1 MPLTDLSGDAL
12 RKVLTEQIRLNSDAL
27 SAALAPYDAVQA
39 TTAWHA
45 TLRAIEE
52 LINIPAFGLDT
63 LEEAHRLMAVPLGEG
78 FLADPSAL
86 KWIMPMLA
94 QRFDPALA
102 QRFATTLYQSAALGV
117 AYRAHGMADL
127 GYGINLNTIGDAI
140 TYYQSRRRLMVTL
153 LYTLPKACKGARPM
167 TALDSINVFMPQIEL
182 HGMSLVTLHRQALL
196 ADIVADFRVRSDGTG
211 GWGSHHYQPLES
223 FFLEP
228 ERLSVLEMECLRPS
242 TLPTIIA
249 EEIDPKR
256 IFSAAELRHQARL
269 IGRAYQ
275 AFGLDDT
282 QFAAVSKFVFAV
294 SRHVEDDYF
303 VVLSRERFET
313 LLRAQ
318 GAHDAAQMR
327 SLLLADDTDFMR
339 NSNSFA
345 PFVVLGDKVVSNVNL
360 LMRFLNAF
368 KSVALESRKR
378 YQIHSG
384 FVFEDM
390 VKRDLDTLGFAVTDI
405 KRINRKEFDVVA
417 TRGGVIFNIQCKN
430 NWVDLR
436 DIEADPKAFARYN
449 RWLVWYYKRA
459 LAKEEAREQLLRDR
473 LRLSEVRHFVVS
485 RFPVITDDTRI
496 VAYNRLA
503 KGLGVDRPAAGGGA

>member
-1 MPLTDLSGDAL
+1 MTELSGGAL
-12 RKVLTEQIRLNSDAL
+12 RKVIADQITLNTNSLLAT
-27 SAALAPYDAVQA
+27 LAPYDAVQA
-39 TTAWHA
+39 TTAWHT
-45 TLRAIEE
+45 TLRAVEE

-63 LEEAHRLMAVPLGEG
+63 LEEARRLMAVPLGEE

-86 KWIMPMLA
+86 NWIVPMLS
-94 QRFDPALA
+94 QRFDSALA
-102 QRFATTLYQSAALGV
+102 QRFATVLYQSAALGA

-127 GYGINLNTIGDAI
+127 GYGIHLGTIGDAI
-140 TYYQSRRRLMVTL
+140 TYFQSRRRLMVTL
-153 LYTLPKACKGARPM
+153 LYTLPRACKGSQPM

-196 ADIVADFRVRSDGTG
+196 ADIVPDFVERSDGAG

-228 ERLSVLEMECLRPS
+228 ERLSVLEMERLRPS
-242 TLPTIIA
+242 TLPPIVA
-249 EEIDPKR
+249 GDIDPKR

-282 QFAAVSKFVFAV
+282 RFAAASKLVFAV

-303 VVLSRERFET
+303 VVLDHARFET

-318 GAHDAAQMR
+318 GATDTAQLR
-327 SLLLADDTDFMR
+327 SELLADDVDFMR

-368 KSVALESRKR
+368 KSFALESRKR

-390 VKRDLDTLGFAVTDI
+390 VKRDLAELGFAVTDI

-417 TRGGVIFNIQCKN
+417 TRGGAIYNIQCKN

-436 DIEADPKAFARYN
+436 DIEADPTAFARYN

-473 LRLSEVRHFVVS
+473 LGLSEIRHFVVS

-503 KGLGVDRPAAGGGA
+503 EGLGVVRPAGTGRA